1 MNENLNLI
9 EILKNYPKG
18 HVLYSTIHGEV
29 KFSHIDKDDEY
40 PIVLIHS
47 DIDYEYVDSFGK
59 YLSEHNG
66 ECTLFPSKD
75 ERDWS
80 KFTVFKDG
88 DILSS
93 YNTCF
98 IFNGCFDNGSP
109 CAHGGIDSFGRFFKS
124 DYKNIQWT
132 SSFVS
137 HATDSEKLKL
147 LIKMQECGYYWNN
160 KNKTINKII

>member
-1 MNENLNLI
+1 MSENLNLI
-9 EILKNYPKG
+9 EMLKNCPKG

-59 YLSEHNG
+59 HLSEHNG

-80 KFTVFKDG
+80 KFTVFKDVIVHSRNEFPSLVPSEG
-88 DILSS
+88 FSVDVITYDEEGMMNIGFYS
-93 YNTCF
+93 Y
-98 IFNGCFDNGSP
+98 DLQKW
-109 CAHGGIDSFGRFFKS
+109 SFHTDTLVDYS
-124 DYKNIQWT
+124 DMDFVWMYKPD
-132 SSFVS
+132 F
-137 HATDSEKLKL
+137 LK
-147 LIKMQECGYYWNN
+147 
-160 KNKTINKII
+160 IN

>member
-9 EILKNYPKG
+9 EMLKNCPRG

-59 YLSEHNG
+59 HLSEHNG

-80 KFTVFKDG
+80 KFTVFKDVIVHSRNEFPSLVPNEAFSVDVITYDEEG
-88 DILSS
+88 MMNIGFYS
-93 YNTCF
+93 Y
-98 IFNGCFDNGSP
+98 DLQKW
-109 CAHGGIDSFGRFFKS
+109 SFHTDTLVDYS
-124 DYKNIQWT
+124 DMDFVWMYKPD
-132 SSFVS
+132 F
-137 HATDSEKLKL
+137 LK
-147 LIKMQECGYYWNN
+147 
-160 KNKTINKII
+160 IN

>member
-9 EILKNYPKG
+9 EMLKNCPKG

-59 YLSEHNG
+59 YLSEHNR

-80 KFTVFKDG
+80 KFTVFKDVIVHSRNEFPSLVPNEAFSVDVITYDEEG
-88 DILSS
+88 MMNIGFYS
-93 YNTCF
+93 Y
-98 IFNGCFDNGSP
+98 DLQKW
-109 CAHGGIDSFGRFFKS
+109 SFHTDTLVDYS
-124 DYKNIQWT
+124 DMDFVWMYKPD
-132 SSFVS
+132 F
-137 HATDSEKLKL
+137 LK
-147 LIKMQECGYYWNN
+147 
-160 KNKTINKII
+160 IN

>member
-9 EILKNYPKG
+9 EMLKNCPKG

-59 YLSEHNG
+59 HLSEHNG

-80 KFTVFKDG
+80 KFTVFKDVIVHSRSEFPSLVPNEAFSVDVITYDEEG
-88 DILSS
+88 MMNIGFYS
-93 YNTCF
+93 Y
-98 IFNGCFDNGSP
+98 DLQKW
-109 CAHGGIDSFGRFFKS
+109 RFHTDTLVDYS
-124 DYKNIQWT
+124 DMDFVWMYKPD
-132 SSFVS
+132 F
-137 HATDSEKLKL
+137 LK
-147 LIKMQECGYYWNN
+147 
-160 KNKTINKII
+160 IN